1 MIRFYIGLRLT
12 LFLAVEEYIGMFSQN
27 VGARI
32 AVHPADETPFPE
44 DRGVSAPP
52 GQMTSVGIKLVCI
65 NKLIMPET
73 PSVSKQLVKLKFHRI
88 YEVSSEDFSRISV
101 HFTARDNS
109 QTITV
114 SLQLH

>member
-1 MIRFYIGLRLT
+1 MD
-12 LFLAVEEYIGMFSQN
+12 EYIGMFSQN
-27 VGARI
+27 VGAQI

-52 GQMTSVGIKLVCI
+52 GQMTSVGVKLVRTI
-65 NKLIMPET
+65 YMHNKCIMPET

-88 YEVSSEDFSRISV
+88 YEVSSEDFSRISL

-109 QTITV
+109 
-114 SLQLH
+114 